1 MNITIAMQCLIVY
14 IKAKV
19 DFTYFKKN
27 KKRRLLQGKWSE
39 IKDFRLISSVPIP

>member
-19 DFTYFKKN
+19 DFTYLKK
-27 KKRRLLQGKWSE
+27 KLKRGGYYKENGLKLKT
-39 IKDFRLISSVPIP
+39 SV

>member
-19 DFTYFKKN
+19 DFTYLKKI
-27 KKRRLLQGKWSE
+27 KKGRLLQGKWSE
-39 IKDFRLISSVPIP
+39 IKDFRLINSVPIP

>member
-19 DFTYFKKN
+19 DFTYL
-27 KKRRLLQGKWSE
+27 KKRGGYYKENGLKLKT
-39 IKDFRLISSVPIP
+39 SV